1 MLESV
6 RRSIGGR
13 FARFHFRKSRD
24 AAISFPYPIHSS
36 ATLLAVAPLHAS
48 EGTDIVARLLPLR
61 DSFDEGMIT
70 IVADVPRHHIERAL
84 PRSHVITIKPEEVG
98 RFFLPHKGL
107 FARLPQRR
115 YDVALD
121 LNLDFLLPSAYI
133 CKESNAPLR
142 AGFERQYADTFFNF
156 LVRVHASS
164 TQAQAC
170 DHLIACLHM
179 FLAEKSV

>member
-1 MLESV
+1 
-6 RRSIGGR
+6 
-13 FARFHFRKSRD
+13 
-24 AAISFPYPIHSS
+24 
-36 ATLLAVAPLHAS
+36 
-48 EGTDIVARLLPLR
+48 
-61 DSFDEGMIT
+61 
-70 IVADVPRHHIERAL
+70 
-84 PRSHVITIKPEEVG
+84 VITIEPEEVS

-107 FARLPQRR
+107 FARLPRR
-115 YDVALD
+115 PFDVALD